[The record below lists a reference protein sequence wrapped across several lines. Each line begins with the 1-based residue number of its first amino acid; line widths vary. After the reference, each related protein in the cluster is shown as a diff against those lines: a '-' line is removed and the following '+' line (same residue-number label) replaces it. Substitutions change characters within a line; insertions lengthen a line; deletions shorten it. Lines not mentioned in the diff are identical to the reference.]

1 LFALG
6 IPQEHLD
13 ILHASAT
20 IVGFFL
26 NYRET
31 VRDYYW
37 ISFSW

>member
-6 IPQEHLD
+6 IPQKHLD

-31 VRDYYW
+31 VRDY
-37 ISFSW
+37 

>member
-6 IPQEHLD
+6 IPQEHLN

-20 IVGFFL
+20 IVGFLL

-31 VRDYYW
+31 VRDY
-37 ISFSW
+37 